1 MTFPDL
7 AHLIEPDQDRIFGC
21 LRQNLFY
28 HLMPHLALLG
38 KVNDFTG
45 IAYWVNGFND
55 FFRSAD
61 SFPENSSS
69 IIAPRIARTKG
80 G

>member
-45 IAYWVNGFND
+45 IAYWVNGLMIFSGLLIPS
-55 FFRSAD
+55 RK
-61 SFPENSSS
+61 
-69 IIAPRIARTKG
+69 IQVLL
-80 G
+80 